1 MGHEDIRLTRGL
13 YAQAGDELKQR
24 ANDAIAAHLF
34 GNATRDERSM
44 KADSDPSS

>member
-24 ANDAIAAHLF
+24 ANDDIASRLLA
-34 GNATRDERSM
+34 ARDKRAMEGE
-44 KADSDPSS
+44 